1 MTTIDQTELPGVG
14 VRYEFDTDRG
24 ERVGVLQHLSGDR
37 ELLLYD
43 KDDPD
48 TCERTLRL
56 KDADAEALADLLGLS
71 QLAQSLGA
79 VREAVGGLVI
89 EWITI
94 GKESPF
100 DGKTIG
106 DTSLRTRTGVSIIAV
121 IHGSEP
127 IPAPGPEQR
136 LDAGDTV
143 IVIGTLDGIH
153 RAETLLERG

>member
-1 MTTIDQTELPGVG
+1 MASIDQTELPGVG

-24 ERVGVLQHLSGDR
+24 VRVGVLQHLSGDR

-43 KDDPD
+43 KNDPD
-48 TCERTLRL
+48 TCDRTVRL

-94 GKESPF
+94 VQGGPF
-100 DGKTIG
+100 EGKTIG
-106 DTSLRTRTGVSIIAV
+106 DTRLRTQTGVSIIAV
-121 IHGSEP
+121 IHDSEP

-153 RAETLLERG
+153 RAENLLERG